1 MSTQSQQ
8 YALAQNGNF
17 QQRCIAAALTYG
29 IGTVFGEG
37 AVTNHANRLALMQQ
51 VVLFPDTWAARF
63 ARACVFAN
71 VNLQNAAPNDTTAT
85 DADITVAVA
94 AVWSGL
100 ADAAAALQTAKQI

>member
-8 YALAQNGNF
+8 YALAQNGSF

-37 AVTNHANRLALMQQ
+37 AVTDHANRLALMQQ
-51 VVLFPDTWAARF
+51 VILFPDVWAARF

-71 VNLQNAAPNDTTAT
+71 ANLQTAAPNDTSAT
-85 DADITVAVA
+85 DADISVAVA
-94 AVWSGL
+94 TVWSGL
-100 ADAAAALQTAKQI
+100 ADAAAALQTAKQV